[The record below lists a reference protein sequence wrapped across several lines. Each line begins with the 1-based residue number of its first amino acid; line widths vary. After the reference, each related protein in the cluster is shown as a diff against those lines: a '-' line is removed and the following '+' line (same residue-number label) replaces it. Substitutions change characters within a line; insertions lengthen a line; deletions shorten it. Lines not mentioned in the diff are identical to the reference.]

1 MSVDVRVHG
10 LHFGCGFVR
19 SSACFIGN
27 GRHEWTGLAGVGC
40 IKSHCHVCLQL
51 FTSFQ
56 PNLSSASH
64 HYLHLFPAPA
74 SHLLIMCKDLA
85 PVLIS
90 SSLHYIAQTRCRT
103 FWQGAEHLEANRTD
117 LPEVSNWFFL
127 RYYGHGTLQAGH
139 CWCSRRLEFQ
149 KWTASRQTFFYHH

>member
-19 SSACFIGN
+19 GSACFIGD

-74 SHLLIMCKDLA
+74 SHLLIMCKDWA

-90 SSLHYIAQTRCRT
+90 PSLRYIAQTRCFRLGT
-103 FWQGAEHLEANRTD
+103 ADAPEGWNSRSERLLGRYFLSSLGGRLDIVEANIR
-117 LPEVSNWFFL
+117 
-127 RYYGHGTLQAGH
+127 GTLRIQVLQ
-139 CWCSRRLEFQ
+139 RRPKKTIGFV
-149 KWTASRQTFFYHH
+149 R